1 MSNELMAK
9 FNMKGSRGKMK
20 FDSSGVCQVIVG

>member
-1 MSNELMAK
+1 MAK
-9 FNMKGSRGKMK
+9 FNMKGNRGKMK